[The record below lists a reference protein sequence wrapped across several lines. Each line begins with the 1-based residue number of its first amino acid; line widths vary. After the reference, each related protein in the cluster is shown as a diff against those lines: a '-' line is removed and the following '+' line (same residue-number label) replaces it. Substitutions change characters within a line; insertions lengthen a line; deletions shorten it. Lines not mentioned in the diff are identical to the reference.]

1 MLKDNIYGPFQE
13 LEMIARLENNPFTP
27 ITKPRKGEIIL
38 TYMQTDITKNH
49 PGYSQETLVIRRT
62 NESMLAGG
70 WQQFPFLPS
79 LRPCFFHY
87 YSYGRIISF
96 VAYFAYM

>member
-38 TYMQTDITKNH
+38 TYM
-49 PGYSQETLVIRRT
+49 
-62 NESMLAGG
+62 
-70 WQQFPFLPS
+70 
-79 LRPCFFHY
+79 
-87 YSYGRIISF
+87 
-96 VAYFAYM
+96 